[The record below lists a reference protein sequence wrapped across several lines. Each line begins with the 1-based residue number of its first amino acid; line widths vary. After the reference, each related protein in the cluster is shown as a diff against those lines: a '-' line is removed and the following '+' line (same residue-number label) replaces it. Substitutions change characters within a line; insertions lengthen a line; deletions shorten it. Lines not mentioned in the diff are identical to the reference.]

1 MGWMSLTSR
10 RACFFM
16 ALGLAFFGRSSFAQ
30 PAADASAPAKTSV
43 KLTGAVFEMPAGAP
57 YIDAKDGLYCIAS
70 I

>member
-1 MGWMSLTSR
+1 
-10 RACFFM
+10 M